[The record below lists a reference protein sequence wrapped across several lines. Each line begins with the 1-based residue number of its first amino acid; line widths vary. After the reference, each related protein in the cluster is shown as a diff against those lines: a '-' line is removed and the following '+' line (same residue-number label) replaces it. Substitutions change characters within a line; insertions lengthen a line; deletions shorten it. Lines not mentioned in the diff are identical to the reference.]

1 MNEFYKKPRGR
12 SGECLRVVLC
22 LFLLFFTVAG
32 GAAVHSAALPD
43 PVNPVKGDL
52 ALAAG
57 FVPHKALYDIALVST
72 RSGAQVINIS
82 GQMFYDWKPAC
93 DAWISNHRFNLF
105 YEYADSP
112 PMRITSDF
120 STYETF
126 DGKVMNFTSQRKRD
140 GQVFEELRGK
150 AVRGD
155 DKAGEAVYT
164 IPKDLEF
171 ALSQETL
178 FPMGHTLAVLS
189 KISEG
194 KKFFKATIFD
204 GSDEEGPVEINTFI
218 GKPEKFVMKE
228 DSADLDA
235 ALLNT
240 PAWRIRLAFFPL
252 NKPSETSDYEMAL
265 TFHENG
271 VIRDMIVEYDDF
283 TLSQKLVALERLDVG
298 CNEEESIR
306 KTNEQDRINR

>member
-1 MNEFYKKPRGR
+1 MNKSHKNFCRHHGGYLGVILCFFLVAFSICAPSPGLATKP
-12 SGECLRVVLC
+12 
-22 LFLLFFTVAG
+22 A
-32 GAAVHSAALPD
+32 
-43 PVNPVKGDL
+43 NPVREDL

-57 FVPHKALYDIALVST
+57 LVPHKALYDIKLIST
-72 RSGAQVINIS
+72 RSGAQIINIS

-105 YEYADSP
+105 YEYSDSP

-126 DGKVMNFTSQRKRD
+126 DGNTMNFTSQRKRD
-140 GQVFEELRGK
+140 GRLFEELRGQ
-150 AVRGD
+150 ALRGD
-155 DKAGEAVYT
+155 DNAGEAVYT

-171 ALSQETL
+171 ELSDGTL

-189 KISEG
+189 NIKQG
-194 KKFFKATIFD
+194 KKFFKSAIFD
-204 GSDEEGPVEINTFI
+204 GSDEEGPVEINVFI
-218 GKPEKFVMKE
+218 GKPQEALDIE
-228 DSADLDA
+228 DSSDLDST
-235 ALLNT
+235 LLNT
-240 PAWRIRLAFFPL
+240 PARRIRLAFFPL

-283 TLSQKLVALERLDVG
+283 TLSQNLVALEKLDASCEG
-298 CNEEESIR
+298 ETAEE
-306 KTNEQDRINR
+306 

>member
-1 MNEFYKKPRGR
+1 MAPSPAWATKIA
-12 SGECLRVVLC
+12 S
-22 LFLLFFTVAG
+22 
-32 GAAVHSAALPD
+32 
-43 PVNPVKGDL
+43 PVKGDL
-52 ALAAG
+52 ALEAG
-57 FVPHKALYDIALVST
+57 FVPHKALYDIKLVST
-72 RSGAQVINIS
+72 RSGAQIINIS

-105 YEYADSP
+105 YEYSDSP

-126 DGKVMNFTSQRKRD
+126 DGKTMNFTSQRKRD
-140 GQVFEELRGK
+140 GNLFEELRGQ
-150 AVRGD
+150 AMRHD
-155 DKAGEAVYT
+155 DNKGEAVYT

-171 ALSQETL
+171 ELSEGAL

-189 KISEG
+189 NIKQG

-218 GKPEKFVMKE
+218 GKSQDPMVIEE
-228 DSADLDA
+228 SDDLEA

-283 TLSQKLVALERLDVG
+283 TLSQKLVALEKLDAPCEG
-298 CNEEESIR
+298 ETAAE
-306 KTNEQDRINR
+306 